1 MNLGNKN
8 YFDIE
13 EYDENA
19 QYYLATISE
28 DNTIYFNNEEIDF
41 SILEKNVAPVVT
53 LIDEMISEVLVNA
66 TLKLK
71 FRISDE
77 NQDPLSYKVYLVY
90 RNNDSEITNV
100 VEKDDGIEI
109 SWKAYAVETMGL
121 KFKIVVSDGK
131 VETLFETPTFNVV
144 ETCNHEFTEATCE
157 KPKTCTKCGVTEGEA
172 LGHNWVDA
180 TCEKAKHCTRC
191 EATEGEALGHNW
203 VDATYEEPKHC
214 TRCDKTEGEP
224 LEKPTEAAKG
234 CSKCNKTNVISI
246 LLMINIFGFSLILIR
261 RKGR

>member
-1 MNLGNKN
+1 M
-8 YFDIE
+8 E
-13 EYDENA
+13 
-19 QYYLATISE
+19 
-28 DNTIYFNNEEIDF
+28 FNNEEIDF
-41 SILEKNVAPVVT
+41 SILEKNVAPIVT
-53 LIDEMISEVLVNA
+53 LVDEMISEVLVNA

-131 VETLFETPTFNVV
+131 VETLFETPIFNVV

-157 KPKTCTKCGVTEGEA
+157 KPKTCTKCGVTDGEA

-191 EATEGEALGHNW
+191 EA
-203 VDATYEEPKHC
+203 
-214 TRCDKTEGEP
+214 TEGEP

-246 LLMINIFGFSLILIR
+246 LLMINIFGISLILIR

>member
-1 MNLGNKN
+1 M
-8 YFDIE
+8 
-13 EYDENA
+13 
-19 QYYLATISE
+19 
-28 DNTIYFNNEEIDF
+28 
-41 SILEKNVAPVVT
+41 
-53 LIDEMISEVLVNA
+53 
-66 TLKLK
+66 
-71 FRISDE
+71 
-77 NQDPLSYKVYLVY
+77 YLVY

-109 SWKAYAVETMGL
+109 SWKAYAVKTMGL

-131 VETLFETPTFNVV
+131 VETLFETPIFNVV

-157 KPKTCTKCGVTEGEA
+157 KPKTCTKCGVTDGEALGHNWVDATCEKAKHCTRCEATEGEA

-214 TRCDKTEGEP
+214 TRCEATEGEP

-246 LLMINIFGFSLILIR
+246 LLMINIFGISLILIR